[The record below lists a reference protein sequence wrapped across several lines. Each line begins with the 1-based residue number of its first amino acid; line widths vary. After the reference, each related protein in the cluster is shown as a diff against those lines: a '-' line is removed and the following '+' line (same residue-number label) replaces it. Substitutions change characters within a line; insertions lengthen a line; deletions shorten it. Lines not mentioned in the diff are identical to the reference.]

1 MFAWARERA
10 KALDAEF
17 ASTGEL
23 KGPLHG
29 VPVCH
34 SVVIRAKRTL
44 IPVATDEYKGSMYAV
59 FPYICTFSSSLVIL
73 KQLKSW
79 DSTRP
84 WALPLGR
91 VTLQKIIQTSVV
103 LERELTSAKVP
114 KK

>member
-59 FPYICTFSSSLVIL
+59 FLYICTVLFISRHSQTVEIVGFDTSVGFTTWASNPAKNNSDVSSS
-73 KQLKSW
+73 
-79 DSTRP
+79 
-84 WALPLGR
+84 
-91 VTLQKIIQTSVV
+91 
-103 LERELTSAKVP
+103 
-114 KK
+114 